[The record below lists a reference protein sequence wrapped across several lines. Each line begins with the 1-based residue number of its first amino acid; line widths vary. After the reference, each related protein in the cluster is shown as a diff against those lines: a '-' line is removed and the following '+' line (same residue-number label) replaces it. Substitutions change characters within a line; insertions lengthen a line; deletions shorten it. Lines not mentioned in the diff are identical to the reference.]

1 MSVSDSLRDA
11 ETRMKKSVEAAQHD
25 FATLRT
31 GRANPTLLDSLKVE
45 YYGQTLPVTQLGTVT
60 TPDARSLVIQ
70 PWDRGALATIEKA
83 ITKSDLGLTP
93 NNDGSVIRLNIPPLT
108 EERRKDFVKQ
118 LQQKAE
124 AARVSV
130 RNIRRDTLE
139 HLKRESKKDTS
150 GITDDDIKR
159 AEKDVQKVLDR
170 YVGEIDTLQKAKE
183 AELLEV

>member
-1 MSVSDSLRDA
+1 MTAR
-11 ETRMKKSVEAAQHD
+11 TT
-25 FATLRT
+25 TLRT
-31 GRANPTLLDSLKVE
+31 GRANPALLDSLKVE
-45 YYGQTLPVTQLGTVT
+45 YYGQTLPLNQLGSVNA
-60 TPDARSLVIQ
+60 PEARTLIIQ
-70 PWDRGALATIEKA
+70 PWDRGALAAIEKA
-83 ITKSDLGLTP
+83 ITKSDLGMTP
-93 NNDGSVIRLNIPPLT
+93 NNDGTIIRLNIPPLT
-108 EERRKDFVKQ
+108 EERRKEFVKQ
-118 LQQKAE
+118 LHQKAE

-139 HLKRESKKDTS
+139 QLKRESKQDAS